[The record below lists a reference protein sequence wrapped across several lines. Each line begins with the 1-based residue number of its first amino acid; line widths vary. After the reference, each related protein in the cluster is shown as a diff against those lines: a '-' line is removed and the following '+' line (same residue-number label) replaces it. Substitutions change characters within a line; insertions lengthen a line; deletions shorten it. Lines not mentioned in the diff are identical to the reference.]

1 MAANIGFQ
9 PRIDLSTGS
18 SKPIRIA
25 IADFN
30 GDGKLDIAAPD
41 YYGQDLL
48 IYLNKGDGTFG
59 APVVNTLQITN
70 TLDALV
76 ASDVDKDGKQDL
88 VVGTVSGAQR
98 HHIISLRQTASFLKW
113 LSAISME
120 TTSSTSWP

>member
-1 MAANIGFQ
+1 LGPVRFTLLLGVITACIPAIAGNISFH
-9 PRIDLSTGS
+9 PRVDLSTGS

-41 YYGQDLL
+41 YFGQDLL

-59 APVVNTLQITN
+59 APIINTLQITN

-76 ASDVDKDGKQDL
+76 ASDVDKD
-88 VVGTVSGAQR
+88 VSN
-98 HHIISLRQTASFLKW
+98 
-113 LSAISME
+113 LSE
-120 TTSSTSWP
+120 FRRCG